1 MDQDPT
7 TVNQE
12 TTPKVTHEVDS
23 NYTKHDIKIPSE
35 KKRTGLIVGIVVAVL
50 LVLCGGLIL
59 WFYLWYSNPDQV
71 AYDAMTHLIEA
82 ENVGIEGGISI
93 INPDEDSALKMVSI
107 AFDASSNNLPSSTA
121 AKIMFIFD
129 ADKVEGDPQILIE
142 VKNIV
147 MRDGV
152 IYLQIGG
159 IMDSIDSLEI
169 DDDTRAS
176 MEYFL
181 NTLEAIDNEWWQ
193 ISIPD
198 LLETMELP
206 AQQNDALTGMYR
218 CAMQAINS
226 DMSGEIAT
234 IYKQNQFVEVKSSKQ
249 LAPDVEDVVDAL
261 EAGHKAYELTINKD
275 KMASFVNRL
284 PETQTANDFFACYN
298 DVAKQYGGE
307 RLSTNDFDEI
317 SAEDVEWPDS
327 EHLRVFLEISQFE
340 HRLRSVNIFTY
351 DDDGQ
356 TTGGGIVVFKYDT
369 VTVNPPESYRPITEL
384 FDELSEMFSQM
395 FMVPIEENEEELWD

>member
-23 NYTKHDIKIPSE
+23 NYTKHDIKISSE

-50 LVLCGGLIL
+50 LALCGGLIL

-93 INPDEDSALKMVSI
+93 INPDEDSALKMLSI

-159 IMDSIDSLEI
+159 IMDSINSLEI
-169 DDDTRAS
+169 DDDTYAS

-181 NTLEAIDNEWWQ
+181 NTLEVIDNEWWQ

-218 CAMQAINS
+218 CAMQAVNS

-234 IYKQNQFVEVKSSKQ
+234 IYKQNQFVEIKSSKQ
-249 LAPDVEDVVDAL
+249 LAPDAEDVVDAL

-307 RLSTNDFDEI
+307 RLSANDFDEI

-327 EHLRVFLEISQFE
+327 EHLRIFLEISQFE

-356 TTGGGIVVFKYDT
+356 TTGGGIVVFKYDA

>member
-35 KKRTGLIVGIVVAVL
+35 KKRTGLIIGIVVAVL

-121 AKIMFIFD
+121 AKVMFIFD

-159 IMDSIDSLEI
+159 IMDSINSLEI
-169 DDDTRAS
+169 DDDTHAS

-181 NTLEAIDNEWWQ
+181 NTLEVIDNEWWQ

-234 IYKQNQFVEVKSSKQ
+234 IYKQNQFVEIKSSKQ
-249 LAPDVEDVVDAL
+249 LAPDAEDVVDAL

-307 RLSTNDFDEI
+307 RLSANDFDEI

-340 HRLRSVNIFTY
+340 HRLRSVHIFTY

-395 FMVPIEENEEELWD
+395 FMVSIEENEEELWD

>member
-12 TTPKVTHEVDS
+12 TAPKATHEVDS

-35 KKRTGLIVGIVVAVL
+35 KKRTGLIIGIVVAVL
-50 LVLCGGLIL
+50 LILCGGLIL

-82 ENVGIEGGISI
+82 ENVGIEGGITI
-93 INPDEDSALKMVSI
+93 MNPDEDSALKMLSI
-107 AFDASSNNLPSSTA
+107 AFDTASNNLPNSTA

-159 IMDSIDSLEI
+159 IIDSINSLEI

-181 NTLEAIDNEWWQ
+181 STLEVIDNEWWQ

-218 CAMQAINS
+218 CAMQAVSS

-234 IYKQNQFVEVKSSKQ
+234 IYKQNQFVEIKSSKQ
-249 LAPDVEDVVDAL
+249 LAPDNEDVVATL

-284 PETQTANDFFACYN
+284 PETQTATDFFACYN

-307 RLSTNDFDEI
+307 RLSASDFDEI

-327 EHLRVFLEISQFE
+327 EQLRVFLEISQFE
-340 HRLRSVNIFTY
+340 HRLRSAHVFTY
-351 DDDGQ
+351 DDDGRS
-356 TTGGGIVVFKYDT
+356 TGGGTLMFKYDA

-395 FMVPIEENEEELWD
+395 FMVPVEENEEELWD